1 MCNRRSTARVSPATQ
16 MRNKPLMTQARDE
29 SRANRRRCPSSAPS
43 SCCGGEWFNDN
54 ALSRR
59 NRKRASSFVD
69 VVPDVVLALD
79 VEVRSIWKE
88 PMRSDHMLEPRP
100 SKVVKRTFSSKRPAA
115 SVKVDLAAHARAM
128 HSPVVRSWCCST
140 LSCWPWMMQ
149 SSSFWR
155 LHQHAARAISDSTT
169 ASSATPRACSSQ
181 VSWSLTHSTE
191 APLAESRTAP
201 LLQNLKQEWQFSDSG
216 ASRLLTAMGV
226 SSCMLGP
233 MEQGG
238 PLS

>member
-29 SRANRRRCPSSAPS
+29 SRANRRRCPSSAPG

-88 PMRSDHMLEPRP
+88 PMRTDHMLEPRP

-115 SVKVDLAAHARAM
+115 SVKVDLAAHAGAM
-128 HSPVVRSWCCST
+128 HSPVVRSWCCSM

-149 SSSFWR
+149 SFSFGVFTKMEEHR
-155 LHQHAARAISDSTT
+155 LYHCPGCNEVKCQKPEACRKWEQKARTSKRSG
-169 ASSATPRACSSQ
+169 SGKE
-181 VSWSLTHSTE
+181 VL
-191 APLAESRTAP
+191 SRILPVKANGT
-201 LLQNLKQEWQFSDSG
+201 
-216 ASRLLTAMGV
+216 RVT
-226 SSCMLGP
+226 
-233 MEQGG
+233 
-238 PLS
+238 